1 MFMLI
6 RNLIVVYELMRP
18 FQLFCVD
25 DSRFSIFVCQY
36 TQNVYNKLF
45 FFTLCTLVSGFNCVA
60 RRLTP

>member
-1 MFMLI
+1 MFTFI

-25 DSRFSIFVCQY
+25 DSRFSIFVCQD

-45 FFTLCTLVSGFNCVA
+45 YTLYTCVWFQL
-60 RRLTP
+60 RS